1 MSRVLKILII
11 EDEVLIAEFI
21 KDILLSFNYSDIQ
34 LAHNLT
40 QASLSLN
47 NFLPDVVFLD
57 IRMTGE
63 LDGLELAHQINN
75 TYKIPFVFISA
86 HSDKEIIAK
95 AISTKPISYITKPI
109 KEADVF
115 TAIELVKQKINE
127 VNFLHIKNGY
137 ENIKLFFDEVLFIK
151 SDDNY
156 IHIFTTDS
164 KFTIR
169 NTLEW
174 FKEQSPKNYFHRTH
188 RSYLVNINKITKTKA
203 KSVFIGSVEIPVSR
217 GNHINLD

>member
-1 MSRVLKILII
+1 MK
-11 EDEVLIAEFI
+11 IAEFI